1 MSWIVL
7 GTVYRR
13 SPRRPSGRRA
23 GGVMIANRF
32 LAHRRRCDN
41 SERWWRPWK
50 SRARRARL
58 EPCSTERDRRHLG
71 SSSAQRRRRLFRLG
85 QWSREVLTE
94 RALRRMRAS
103 AVRSGRRLD
112 VRIRARAH
120 GIALEPRIGDGH
132 DRRQHQLQESSYP
145 PQDAREARRSEHSGR
160 LGVSRGA
167 RHRMSR
173 EQMSPR
179 YPPP

>member
-1 MSWIVL
+1 MNRPGYGVSPIAATAVRSRGW
-7 GTVYRR
+7 RR
-13 SPRRPSGRRA
+13 DDREPFFFAPRAVR
-23 GGVMIANRF
+23 
-32 LAHRRRCDN
+32 N
-41 SERWWRPWK
+41 SERWWGPWK
-50 SRARRARL
+50 GRALRVRVG
-58 EPCSTERDRRHLG
+58 PHSTECERRHLG
-71 SSSAQRRRRLFRLG
+71 PSGAQWGRRLLRFG
-85 QWSREVLTE
+85 QRGREVLAE
-94 RALRRMRAS
+94 RADGRMCAN

-120 GIALEPRIGDGH
+120 GLALEPRIGDGH
-132 DRRQHQLQESSYP
+132 RRWQRELQESGYP

>member
-1 MSWIVL
+1 
-7 GTVYRR
+7 
-13 SPRRPSGRRA
+13 
-23 GGVMIANRF
+23 MIANRF
-32 LAHRRRCDN
+32 FAPKSVRR
-41 SERWWRPWK
+41 SERWWGPWK
-50 SRARRARL
+50 SRALRVRISAR
-58 EPCSTERDRRHLG
+58 STEGDRRHLRPSG
-71 SSSAQRRRRLFRLG
+71 AQRWRRLLRLG
-85 QWSREVLTE
+85 QRGREVLAE
-94 RALRRMRAS
+94 RAVGRMRAN

-120 GIALEPRIGDGH
+120 GLALEPRIGDGH
-132 DRRQHQLQESSYP
+132 RRWQRELQESGYP